1 MRFLNY
7 LALIT
12 SIGIATIAAYFSVLG
27 LATIFSGAFLGI
39 VIMAGALEF
48 GKIVSAAYLH
58 MFWEKL
64 NYFKYYL
71 VVSVIVLMLITSLGI
86 FGYLA
91 KASSDTSFATEFARQ
106 EISQIDGKIGR
117 EQNRIKLLE
126 ERISGLNS
134 GGLDVSDSVNAQI
147 EIRDGAW
154 DRVKGDI
161 DFAQGQIDNL
171 RSELTALDTS
181 VSELRNR
188 GVETITVDEG
198 VFNDEVQVIDYV
210 AQADQLYDSQKEIRE
225 QIRADI
231 KEQQSNIDKYRESA
245 QNTIDTANAEISRL
259 QDLST
264 GDADEKIENIEEYNR
279 QIDTIYD
286 TIQELREE
294 KFPFEQEILGFE
306 REVGPIQYIAEV
318 IYGQEESV
326 KYLDNAIRWVIFALI
341 FVFDPLAVLL
351 LITSIALISNPSG
364 KTPRVLTTKI
374 LDRVKKLTR
383 IPIVAIGGININNYK
398 KLLLNNANLL
408 AISGYV
414 WKNKKYKPF
423 EAIEKIK

>member
-91 KASSDTSFATEFARQ
+91 KASSDTSYATEFAQQ

-117 EQNRIKLLE
+117 EENRITLLE
-126 ERISGLNS
+126 ERISKLNS

-154 DRVKGDI
+154 DRVQGDI
-161 DFAQGQIDNL
+161 DFAQGQIDSL
-171 RSELTALDTS
+171 RTELKTLDTQ
-181 VSELRNR
+181 VAELRNK
-188 GVETITVDEG
+188 GVETITVDE
-198 VFNDEVQVIDYV
+198 
-210 AQADQLYDSQKEIRE
+210 
-225 QIRADI
+225 
-231 KEQQSNIDKYRESA
+231 
-245 QNTIDTANAEISRL
+245 
-259 QDLST
+259 
-264 GDADEKIENIEEYNR
+264 
-279 QIDTIYD
+279 
-286 TIQELREE
+286 
-294 KFPFEQEILGFE
+294 
-306 REVGPIQYIAEV
+306 
-318 IYGQEESV
+318 
-326 KYLDNAIRWVIFALI
+326 
-341 FVFDPLAVLL
+341 
-351 LITSIALISNPSG
+351 
-364 KTPRVLTTKI
+364 
-374 LDRVKKLTR
+374 
-383 IPIVAIGGININNYK
+383 
-398 KLLLNNANLL
+398 
-408 AISGYV
+408 
-414 WKNKKYKPF
+414 
-423 EAIEKIK
+423 